1 VLDVRARKPAAHPRD
16 VAIVAHAQTP
26 FGRRT
31 GRSPFTI
38 AADLLDQILAKS
50 GIDKRA
56 IDGLALGS
64 SYHEVDNAFWSNFVL
79 DYLGLSVS
87 WVQVSDLG
95 GAMHLSLLDRACAAI
110 RSGQCETVLLLGA
123 DTQIEEM
130 ELPLRHGGYRGEWER
145 VQGLPGPPGEFGLL
159 LNRYKHLY
167 ELDENALAKIA
178 VTQRAGAVNHPDAC
192 EAFRKPLTSEQYFAS
207 KMIADPIRLLD
218 CVMPCDGGGALLI
231 TSADVADASGW
242 TKRVYPAAYAERTN
256 LRPDDPVP
264 DVLSSGFSEVG
275 PKALAAAG
283 LQLED
288 VRMFFPYDDFTIA
301 VILQLEEIGF
311 CKRGEGSRFVLGT
324 DISHTGRLPINPG
337 GGMLSMGQPGFTA
350 GLVNLVEAV
359 TQLFDEA
366 GPRQV
371 PQADNALVCGIGMI
385 PLLRNFG
392 TTNAMV
398 LER

>member
-1 VLDVRARKPAAHPRD
+1 MAHQRD
-16 VAIVAHAQTP
+16 VAIVAYAQTA

-31 GRSPFTI
+31 GRSPFSIGAELLETI
-38 AADLLDQILAKS
+38 LDRT
-50 GIDKRA
+50 GINKRD
-56 IDGLALGS
+56 IDGLAIGS
-64 SYHEVDNAFWSNFVL
+64 SYHEVDNAFWSNFVA
-79 DYLGLSVS
+79 DYLGVS
-87 WVQVSDLG
+87 IRWLQTSDLG
-95 GAMHLSLLDRACAAI
+95 GAMHLSLLDRAGAAI
-110 RSGQCETVLLLGA
+110 RSGQCEVVLLLGA
-123 DTQIEEM
+123 DTQVEEM

-159 LNRYKHLY
+159 LNRYRHLY
-167 ELDENALAKIA
+167 DLDPNALAKIA
-178 VTQRAGAVNHPDAC
+178 ITQREGAVNNPDAC
-192 EAFRKPLTSEQYFAS
+192 EAFRKPLTAEQYFAS

-218 CVMPCDGGGALLI
+218 CVMPCDGGGALLV
-231 TSADVADASGW
+231 TSSAYADAHGW
-242 TKRVYPAAYAERTN
+242 NKRAYPVAYAERTN
-256 LRPDDPVP
+256 VNADDPVP
-264 DVLSSGFSEVG
+264 DVLNTGFAEVG
-275 PKALAAAG
+275 PRALAGAG
-283 LQLED
+283 LQPED

-311 CKRGEGSRFVLGT
+311 CKRGEGSRFVLET
-324 DISHTGRLPINPG
+324 DISHRGTLPLNPG

-359 TQLFDEA
+359 TQMFDEA

-371 PQADNALVCGIGMI
+371 ARPDNALITGIGMI

>member
-1 VLDVRARKPAAHPRD
+1 MAARMRPPEHQRD
-16 VAIVAHAQTP
+16 VAIVAYAQTA

-31 GRSPFTI
+31 GRSPFSI
-38 AADLLDQILAKS
+38 AAELLEGILERT
-50 GIDKRA
+50 GLDKRA
-56 IDGLALGS
+56 IDGLAIGS
-64 SYHEVDNAFWSNFVL
+64 SYHEIDNAFWSNFVA
-79 DYLGLSVS
+79 DYLGISVT
-87 WVQVSDLG
+87 WLQTSDLG

-123 DTQIEEM
+123 DTQVEEM

-145 VQGLPGPPGEFGLL
+145 VQGLPGPPGEFGLI
-159 LNRYKHLY
+159 LNRYRHLY
-167 ELDENALAKIA
+167 DLDPNALAKIA
-178 VTQRAGAVNHPDAC
+178 ITQRDGAVNHPQAC
-192 EAFRKPLTSEQYFAS
+192 EAFRKPLTAQQYFAS

-231 TSADVADASGW
+231 TSADVADAHGW
-242 TKRVYPAAYAERTN
+242 NKRVYPIAYAERTN
-256 LRPDDPVP
+256 VNADDPLA
-264 DVLSSGFSEVG
+264 DVLNTGFAEVG
-275 PKALAAAG
+275 PHALRAAG
-283 LQLED
+283 LRPED

-301 VILQLEEIGF
+301 VVLQLEEIGF
-311 CKRGEGSRFVLGT
+311 CGRGEGSRFVLETDLSRTGT
-324 DISHTGRLPINPG
+324 LPLNPG

-359 TQLFDEA
+359 TQMFGEA

-371 PQADNALVCGIGMI
+371 PEAKNALVTGIGMI

>member
-1 VLDVRARKPAAHPRD
+1 MAEHPRD
-16 VAIVAHAQTP
+16 VAIVAYAQTQ

-31 GRSPFTI
+31 GRSPFSI
-38 AADLLDQILAKS
+38 AAELLEKILERT
-50 GIDKRA
+50 GLDKRD
-56 IDGLALGS
+56 IDGLAIGS
-64 SYHEVDNAFWSNFVL
+64 SYHEVDNAFWSNFVA
-79 DYLGLSVS
+79 DYSGLSVT
-87 WVQVSDLG
+87 WLQTSDLG

-145 VQGLPGPPGEFGLL
+145 VQGLPGPPGEFGLI
-159 LNRYKHLY
+159 LNRYRHLY
-167 ELDENALAKIA
+167 DLDPSALAKIA
-178 VTQRAGAVNHPDAC
+178 ITQRDGAVNNPDAC
-192 EAFRKPLTSEQYFAS
+192 ETFRKPLTAEQYFAS

-231 TSADVADASGW
+231 TSAGVADARGW
-242 TKRVYPAAYAERTN
+242 AKRVYPVAYAERTN
-256 LRPDDPVP
+256 INADDPLA
-264 DVLSSGFSEVG
+264 DVLNTGFAEVG
-275 PKALAAAG
+275 PRALRTAG
-283 LQLED
+283 LRPGD

-311 CKRGEGSRFVLGT
+311 CKRGEGSRFVLET
-324 DISHTGRLPINPG
+324 DLSHTGALPLNPG

-359 TQLFDEA
+359 TQMFGEA

-371 PQADNALVCGIGMI
+371 PQPENALVTGIGMI